1 MNDAASQHATTGPG
15 SGASTRSPRGI
26 RLAHLS
32 ALVALGILVV
42 ACSGSGASPGTAA
55 PAGQGSA
62 DAGAPSS
69 AAPGGSVAALGTTLP
84 GVVATDVTQ
93 GLQGQGFTCQGPI
106 TFLDGVEFSCT
117 GPEDAEAKRTV
128 DVIGMSPTD
137 VRSVNGSFIWSGAAG
152 GFDAAANA
160 FMSSVAALQYTGA
173 DPSAAQAWV
182 TSTPKGQTTFGPA
195 TFSITT
201 ANLSRLLF
209 ITGTK

>member
-1 MNDAASQHATTGPG
+1 VNDAASQRATIGLRTGG
-15 SGASTRSPRGI
+15 SPR
-26 RLAHLS
+26 RSRRKWLAHAS
-32 ALVALGILVV
+32 ALVGLGILVA
-42 ACSGSGASPGTAA
+42 ACGGSSASTGTSA

-69 AAPGGSVAALGTTLP
+69 GAQGGSVATLGATLP

-117 GPEDAEAKRTV
+117 GPADGEARQTV
-128 DVIGMSPTD
+128 DIIGMSPTD
-137 VRSVNGSFIWSGAAG
+137 VRSVNGSFIWSGAAD

-160 FMSSVAALQYTGA
+160 FMSGVAALQYTGA